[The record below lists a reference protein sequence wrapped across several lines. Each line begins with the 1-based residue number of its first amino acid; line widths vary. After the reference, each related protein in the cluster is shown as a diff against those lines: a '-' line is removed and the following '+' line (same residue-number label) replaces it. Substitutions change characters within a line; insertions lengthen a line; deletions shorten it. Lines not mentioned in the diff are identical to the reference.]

1 MIHSRKSNERGQALI
16 ELALALPIL
25 LLILMGIIEFG
36 RIFHTYIII
45 DQAARAGSRVATV
58 NQNSTDIVASVTSAG
73 SSLSVDAT
81 HIKIY
86 YCSTPACT
94 STKTTGVQRGDSA
107 VVEITYPM
115 ELITPVIRP
124 FVPLTNGKYEVKA
137 RMVMRVE

>member
-1 MIHSRKSNERGQALI
+1 MIHSLKTNERGQALI

-36 RIFHTYIII
+36 RIFHTNIII
-45 DQAARAGSRVATV
+45 EQAARAGGRLATV
-58 NQNSTDIVASVTSAG
+58 NQNSADIAATVVTAG
-73 SSLSVDAT
+73 SSLSVNAN

-86 YCSTPACT
+86 YCPTPDCT

-115 ELITPVIRP
+115 ELITPIIRP
-124 FVPLTNGKYEVKA
+124 FVPTNNGKYEVKA